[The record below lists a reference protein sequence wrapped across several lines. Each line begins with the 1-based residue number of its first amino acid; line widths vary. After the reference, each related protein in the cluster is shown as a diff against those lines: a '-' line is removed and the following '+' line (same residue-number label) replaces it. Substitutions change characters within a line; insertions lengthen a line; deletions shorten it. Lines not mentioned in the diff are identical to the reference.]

1 MVSKVEGQSRLGV
14 PAQPL
19 RRDGMGTFEDSPSTL
34 GSVWS
39 SVQSCHDAET
49 REEKVWLSELR

>member
-1 MVSKVEGQSRLGV
+1 MVSGVEGQSRLGV
-14 PAQPL
+14 PAQTL
-19 RRDGMGTFEDSPSTL
+19 LCDGVGTFEDSPSTL